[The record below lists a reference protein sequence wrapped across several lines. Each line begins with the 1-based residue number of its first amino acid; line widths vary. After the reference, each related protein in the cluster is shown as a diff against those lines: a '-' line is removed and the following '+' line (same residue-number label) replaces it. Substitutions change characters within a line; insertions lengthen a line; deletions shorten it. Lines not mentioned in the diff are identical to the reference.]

1 MAKRTCEQIVADW
14 EARRAAMTQSERDA
28 EDEEAERESDEMFC
42 AWADATAAAS
52 YGLTLSEYRESRQSP
67 PPDPA
72 MWNERDAE
80 AHFGPNPYR
89 K

>member
-1 MAKRTCEQIVADW
+1 MDKRTCEQIVADC
-14 EARRAAMTQSERDA
+14 EARRAAMTQAERDA
-28 EDEEAERESDEMFC
+28 EDLAALEEEDENFN
-42 AWADATAAAS
+42 AWAEASAAQYFNLS
-52 YGLTLSEYRESRQSP
+52 LSEYRESRQSP